1 LIKIEYDRGA
11 LTFLIINK
19 SKVRNLFRLLLLT
32 LFLSCNSGK
41 QMTQTSNDLMT
52 SVVGLTFKSYFS
64 KDKIPKGLYRNYKKN
79 YGEDMLMAEKEG
91 KFNPLDVQEKD
102 MADRRFIF
110 GANSASNSYELF
122 VYEEGG
128 VGLKNFCIIS
138 KKEEGVMLR
147 AYLFRRAGSIS
158 ELKEIISKKEYRI
171 SNRN

>member
-1 LIKIEYDRGA
+1 MIEGP

-19 SKVRNLFRLLLLT
+19 SKVENLFRLMVLT

-41 QMTQTSNDLMT
+41 KMAQTSNDLMT

-64 KDKIPKGLYRNYKKN
+64 KNKIPKGLYRNYKKN
-79 YGEDMLMAEKEG
+79 YGEDRSMADKAG
-91 KFNPLDVQEKD
+91 KFNPFDVQERN
-102 MADRRFIF
+102 MSDRRFIF

-138 KKEEGVMLR
+138 KKEEGVILR
-147 AYLFRRAGSIS
+147 AYLFRRASSIS